1 MELKQIK
8 YINNLGSDLPKFD
21 GGYTPFDWNYTNNA
35 PGWNEWSQPLNQPSN
50 PPAMQTAI
58 GNLSDYDPDVLKQAV
73 TGTSGPGSYN
83 SVFGNIPSN
92 DPKPKGKGIT
102 GGQAA
107 SVIGGVADLAG
118 GVIGQ
123 LNSVKSEHEMMAHA
137 GTVQGNIGGI
147 GYEKQNYIDEGAEKS
162 ALDGSGLSNTI
173 GGVAKGAS
181 AGAAFGPW
189 GAAIGGVIGGLTG
202 IFSWGASQRKLHK
215 RLENARQL
223 TRRTNTGAQAGAMT
237 TALQQDYYKNNGN
250 LGGVLYT

>member
-1 MELKQIK
+1 MELKQRK
-8 YINNLGSDLPKFD
+8 YINNLPKFD
-21 GGYTPFDWNYTNNA
+21 DGQTGFYINPIQWQGGSYDYNYNPQLSEQQIGSMITSPAQN
-35 PGWNEWSQPLNQPSN
+35 PIPTTSN
-50 PPAMQTAI
+50 VGQTI
-58 GNLSDYDPDVLKQAV
+58 NGVTDYGGGGSMRGSTSWGNGEKA
-73 TGTSGPGSYN
+73 TSGVTPGQK
-83 SVFGNIPSN
+83 V
-92 DPKPKGKGIT
+92 
-102 GGQAA
+102 A
-107 SVIGGVADLAG
+107 SVIGGVTDLAG

-202 IFSWGASQRKLHK
+202 IFSWGASKRKLQK